1 MISNTIIIFFLLKEL
16 YCLQQRFL
24 LSKHVKA
31 YVISTM
37 QNVQG
42 ELNEI
47 HHNKMWEVLSF
58 AELCY
63 IQLELH
69 KLLFASS
76 AHML

>member
-1 MISNTIIIFFLLKEL
+1 
-16 YCLQQRFL
+16 
-24 LSKHVKA
+24 
-31 YVISTM
+31 M